1 VSNQTIKQPGTPR
14 VRRALA
20 LAIVLQN
27 DYRTPDEL
35 KRVVADL
42 VHTLELELGIQ
53 QDGTEIP

>member
-1 VSNQTIKQPGTPR
+1 MSNQTIKPPGTPR

-27 DYRTPDEL
+27 DSRTPDEL

-53 QDGTEIP
+53 QDAEIP